1 MARRGAD
8 EPGVGT
14 SGGARDRP
22 SVAAAGLP
30 ASPSPV
36 ARASTN
42 RAGPVVNPPGEDG
55 AVAPVPSEADI
66 RTWINELRTDSG
78 GHRRVLGVRVRFLK
92 ASGPPTSAVALVCAW
107 HQLEPARRDEV
118 WELVRPMLPSVLTL
132 IDGARHE
139 SDYVGACA
147 LIGERALCE
156 HVGILL
162 TALELEG
169 PRAREASGRAF
180 VELSRTPD
188 LDHAARRALLSA
200 LLVGAERF
208 DAHRA
213 EGVIEALAR
222 CAAIWPGA
230 WAAASAGVAWLTDET
245 HPASMVVRAHLR
257 RSADPSAGAAAW
269 RWMTTPSLRTACVAR
284 ITAPLPGDS
293 VAWFLR
299 SVHLLLNPK
308 RARVLR
314 ALPGVYPASSPA
326 ADRRDRPTSMLAP
339 EQAVVDRCDLAARLG
354 AVRLARLVHAPL
366 HQRDAL
372 LAARL
377 LDDSTLV
384 RLGASI
390 AAATSSLPLSCESDY
405 VFDPD
410 ARVARHSALSM
421 LATTTRGA
429 LEASARQRLALSLLR
444 SPHASV
450 RDLGSAALAR
460 DGALAGLVLTPA
472 LSGAPAS
479 DASDA
484 ARIIEITRTG
494 RAQSRSTELMDFV
507 RHGVGATQPATPM
520 ESSEGSR
527 SGRPLRALSAAA
539 AALGHVSD
547 IGADA
552 LLRAL
557 LEDPDARVRSNAV
570 EAIARRARR
579 ALPGA
584 PGTPLTTP
592 LLIGLLSDEHHRVVG
607 SAARAMIQLGRATR
621 QAALVEQGQRAVLKL
636 MADYRPLRKRA
647 GLWAAAHVAGQI
659 PDVTEFLDAAQRAR
673 RDADEAVST
682 SASLTSERLMG
693 ELRRRWALRAPS
705 MTA

>member
-1 MARRGAD
+1 M
-8 EPGVGT
+8 
-14 SGGARDRP
+14 
-22 SVAAAGLP
+22 
-30 ASPSPV
+30 
-36 ARASTN
+36 
-42 RAGPVVNPPGEDG
+42 VNPPGAD
-55 AVAPVPSEADI
+55 AADAPTPTDADV
-66 RTWINELRTDSG
+66 RSWITDLRASSS

-107 HQLEPARRDEV
+107 HHLEPARRDEA
-118 WELVRPMLPSVLTL
+118 WELVRPILPGVLTL
-132 IDGARHE
+132 IDGARHAA
-139 SDYVGACA
+139 DFVGACA

-156 HVGILL
+156 HAGILL
-162 TALELEG
+162 TALQLDG
-169 PRAREASGRAF
+169 AGAREASARAF

-188 LDHAARRALLSA
+188 LDHGARQALLSA

-222 CAAIWPGA
+222 CAALWPGA
-230 WAAASAGVAWLTDET
+230 WAAACSGVPWLSDET

-269 RWMTTPSLRTACVAR
+269 RWMTTRSLRTACVVR

-299 SVHLLLNPK
+299 SAHLLLNPA
-308 RARVLR
+308 RARVLK
-314 ALPGVYPASSPA
+314 ALPGVHAAPSPA
-326 ADRRDRPTSMLAP
+326 ADRRDRPKSMLTP
-339 EQAVVDRCDLAARLG
+339 EQAVVDRCDLPARLG
-354 AVRLARLVHAPL
+354 AVRLARLAPAPL
-366 HQRDAL
+366 HQRDSL
-372 LAARL
+372 LAGRL

-410 ARVARHSALSM
+410 SRVARHSALSM

-429 LEASARQRLALSLLR
+429 LEAPARQRLALSLLR

-450 RDLGSAALAR
+450 RDIGSAALAR
-460 DGALAGLVLTPA
+460 DGVVAGLAVSPA
-472 LSGAPAS
+472 LNGAPAS

-494 RAQSRSTELMDFV
+494 RAQSRATELMDFV
-507 RHGVGATQPATPM
+507 RNGVGATQPVMPI
-520 ESSEGSR
+520 EPPEESR

-547 IGADA
+547 VGADA

-584 PGTPLTTP
+584 PGTPLTAP

-621 QAALVEQGQRAVLKL
+621 QAALLEQGQRAVLKL
-636 MADYRPLRKRA
+636 MADHRPLRKRA

-673 RDADEAVST
+673 RDADEVVST
-682 SASLTSERLMG
+682 SASLTS
-693 ELRRRWALRAPS
+693 
-705 MTA
+705 